1 MKRGILGMR
10 QEERQRCHVLKMV
23 LDDRI
28 TLREAWQAMGVEW
41 FDKPGLV
48 RSSQFYEAL
57 TH

>member
-10 QEERQRCHVLKMV
+10 QRERQRYHALKMV

-28 TLREAWQAMGVEW
+28 TLREAGQAMGVEW
-41 FDKPGLV
+41 FDKEELIH
-48 RSSQFYEAL
+48 SSQYYKVL